1 MIVYISLVA
10 DWLFF
15 QRITQKP
22 IILFLIGSVENLSV
36 QINLLTYL
44 LYYLVLDPNY
54 ISIVLI
60 LPLLVLICLIACHR
74 YFSSYNSNYNL
85 LFE

>member
-1 MIVYISLVA
+1 MIVYISLA

-15 QRITQKP
+15 QKITQKP

>member
-15 QRITQKP
+15 QKITQKP
-22 IILFLIGSVENLSV
+22 IILFLIGSVGNLSV